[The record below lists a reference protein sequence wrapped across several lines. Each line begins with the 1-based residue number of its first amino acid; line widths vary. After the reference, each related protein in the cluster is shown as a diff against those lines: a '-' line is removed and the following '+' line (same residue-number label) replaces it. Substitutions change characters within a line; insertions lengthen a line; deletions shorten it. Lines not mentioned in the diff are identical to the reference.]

1 MKDIILILIIDQV
14 LINQKRDLEIKKKK
28 QMMIMIQIVKD
39 IILILII
46 DLEDKKIEIEIK
58 EDKKMTK
65 IMHNFKLL
73 LINNMWLLLLN
84 QNQMVKKMKR
94 R

>member
-1 MKDIILILIIDQV
+1 MKDIIQ
-14 LINQKRDLEIKKKK
+14 
-28 QMMIMIQIVKD
+28 
-39 IILILII
+39 ILII
-46 DLEDKKIEIEIK
+46 DLEDKKIDIEIK

>member
-1 MKDIILILIIDQV
+1 MKDIILILIIEQV